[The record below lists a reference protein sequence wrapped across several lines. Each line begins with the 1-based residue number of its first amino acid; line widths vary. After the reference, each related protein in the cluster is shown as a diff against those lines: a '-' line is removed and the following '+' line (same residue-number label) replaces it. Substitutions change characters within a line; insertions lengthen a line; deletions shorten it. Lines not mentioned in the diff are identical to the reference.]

1 MPKKPPETGVTIAI
15 SKSELDTIF
24 KTLTD
29 LEYTL
34 EGPQVKDFSVI
45 LGPIE
50 SLADLPKGY
59 TSQEEPG
66 KYTLS
71 SNGQEN
77 YFNVTSGPHTWKKYF
92 FPPKTQ
98 LMVFQQDADDP
109 SSWITKSGEEEAPR
123 FALIGVRPCDL
134 AGIKI
139 QDKIFLE
146 GERCDPIYQER
157 RDKALIMVANC
168 SKPCETCFCTSMGTG
183 PKAEGGFDLALTE
196 LEDHFLI
203 EVGSEKGQQALAE
216 LEWNSA
222 SGELLKKAEW
232 VINNS
237 IRKIDLNLPSP
248 EKLETELLENLDHSH
263 WDDIASRCLSCGSC
277 TLVCPTCFCWDSVDK
292 TLLPG
297 TTIIRERSWDS
308 CFNPDYSYVAH
319 GNTRPNTKARYRQWL
334 THKFASWY
342 EQNGTSGCVGCGR
355 CITWCPAE
363 INHLDEIAAI
373 REGEPS

>member
-15 SKSELDTIF
+15 TKPELDTIF
-24 KTLTD
+24 KTLTA

-45 LGPIE
+45 LGPID

-66 KYTLS
+66 KFTLS
-71 SNGQEN
+71 SNGKEN
-77 YFNVTSGPHTWKKYF
+77 YFDVTSGPHSWKKYF

-98 LMVFQQDADDP
+98 LMVFQQETGESSNWSTAETVEDSP
-109 SSWITKSGEEEAPR
+109 SY
-123 FALIGVRPCDL
+123 ALIGVRPCDL
-134 AGIKI
+134 AGIQI

-146 GERCDPIYQER
+146 GDRCDPIYQAR
-157 RDKALIMVANC
+157 REKALIMVTNC
-168 SKPCETCFCTSMGTG
+168 TEPCETCFCTSMDTG
-183 PKAEGGFDLALTE
+183 PKAKDGFDLALTE
-196 LEDHFLI
+196 VKDHFLI
-203 EVGSEKGQQALAE
+203 EIGSEAGEKALADLKWE
-216 LEWNSA
+216 KANDEIIKQADAVL
-222 SGELLKKAEW
+222 GEAVKK
-232 VINNS
+232 IN
-237 IRKIDLNLPSP
+237 LNLPNP
-248 EKLETELLENLDHSH
+248 GKLEVELLANLEHPR
-263 WDDIASRCLSCGSC
+263 WNDIASRCFSCGSC
-277 TLVCPTCFCWDSVDK
+277 TQVCPTCFCWDSTDK

-297 TTIIRERSWDS
+297 NTVIRERSWDS

-319 GNTRPNTKARYRQWL
+319 GNTRPNTRARYRQWL

-342 EQNGTSGCVGCGR
+342 EQFGSSGCVGCGR

>member
-1 MPKKPPETGVTIAI
+1 MPKKSPEIGANIAI
-15 SKSELDTIF
+15 TKPHLDTILT
-24 KTLTD
+24 TLSD
-29 LEYTL
+29 LDYQL
-34 EGPQVKDFSVI
+34 EGPQVQDFTVI

-50 SLADLPKGY
+50 NLADLPKGY

-71 SNGQEN
+71 SNGKEK
-77 YFNVTSGPHTWKKYF
+77 YFDLTSGPHSWKKYF
-92 FPPKTQ
+92 FPPKAQ

-109 SSWITKSGEEEAPR
+109 TSWTTTSGEGEAPR
-123 FALIGVRPCDL
+123 YALIGVRPCDL
-134 AGIKI
+134 AGILI

-157 RDKALIMVANC
+157 REKALIMVTNC
-168 SKPCETCFCTSMGTG
+168 SEPCGTCFCTSMGTG
-183 PKAEGGFDLALTE
+183 PKAESGFDLALTE
-196 LEDHFLI
+196 LKDHFLI
-203 EVGSEKGQQALAE
+203 EVGSEKGQKALMD
-216 LEWNSA
+216 LEWQAA
-222 SGELLKKAEW
+222 SDEMLKEAGE
-232 VINNS
+232 VIKNS
-237 IRKIDLNLPSP
+237 IQKIGLQLPDP
-248 EKLETELLENLDHSH
+248 EKLITELLENLDHPH
-263 WDDIASRCLSCGSC
+263 WDDVASRCLSCGSC

-292 TLLPG
+292 TTLPG
-297 TTIIRERSWDS
+297 DTVIRERVWDS

-319 GNTRPNTKARYRQWL
+319 GNTRPNTRARYRQWL

-342 EQNGTSGCVGCGR
+342 EQNGTAGCVGCGR

>member
-15 SKSELDTIF
+15 TKPELDTIF
-24 KTLTD
+24 KTLIA

-45 LGPIE
+45 LGPID

-66 KYTLS
+66 KFTLS
-71 SNGQEN
+71 SNGKEN
-77 YFNVTSGPHTWKKYF
+77 YFDVTSGPHSWKKYF

-98 LMVFQQDADDP
+98 LMVFQQEAGESSNWSAAEAVEDSP
-109 SSWITKSGEEEAPR
+109 SY
-123 FALIGVRPCDL
+123 ALIGVRPCDL
-134 AGIKI
+134 AGIQI

-146 GERCDPIYQER
+146 GDRCDPIYQAR
-157 RDKALIMVANC
+157 REKALIMVTNC
-168 SKPCETCFCTSMGTG
+168 TEPCETCFCTSMDTG
-183 PKAEGGFDLALTE
+183 PKAKDGFDLALTE
-196 LEDHFLI
+196 VKDHFLI
-203 EVGSEKGQQALAE
+203 EIGSEAGEKALADLKWE
-216 LEWNSA
+216 KANDEIIKQADAVLGEAVKKININLPNPGKLEV
-222 SGELLKKAEW
+222 ELLA
-232 VINNS
+232 
-237 IRKIDLNLPSP
+237 NLEHPRWN
-248 EKLETELLENLDHSH
+248 E
-263 WDDIASRCLSCGSC
+263 IASRCFSCGSC
-277 TLVCPTCFCWDSVDK
+277 TQVCPTCFCWDSTDK

-297 TTIIRERSWDS
+297 NTVIRERSWDS

-319 GNTRPNTKARYRQWL
+319 GNTRPNTRARYRQWL

-342 EQNGTSGCVGCGR
+342 GQFGSSGCIGCGR

-373 REGEPS
+373 REGESS

>member
-1 MPKKPPETGVTIAI
+1 MPKKSPEIGAIIAI
-15 SKSELDTIF
+15 TKPHLDTILS
-24 KTLTD
+24 TLSG
-29 LEYTL
+29 LGYQL
-34 EGPQVKDFSVI
+34 EGPQVQDFTVL

-50 SLADLPKGY
+50 NLDDLPNGY

-71 SNGQEN
+71 SNGKEN
-77 YFNVTSGPHTWKKYF
+77 YFDLTSGPHSWKKYF
-92 FPPKTQ
+92 FPPKVQ
-98 LMVFQQDADDP
+98 LMVFQQDANDP
-109 SSWITKSGEEEAPR
+109 NSWTTKSGEGEAPR
-123 FALIGVRPCDL
+123 YALIGVRPCDL
-134 AGIKI
+134 AGIQI

-157 RDKALIMVANC
+157 REKALIMVTNC
-168 SKPCETCFCTSMGTG
+168 SEPCETCFCTSMGTG
-183 PKAEGGFDLALTE
+183 PKAESGFDLALTE
-196 LEDHFLI
+196 LEHHFLI
-203 EVGSEKGQQALAE
+203 EVGSEKGQKALMD
-216 LEWNSA
+216 LEWQLA
-222 SGELLKKAEW
+222 SEDLLNKAEE

-237 IRKIDLNLPSP
+237 IQKIELNLPDP
-248 EKLETELLENLDHSH
+248 EKLVAELLENLDHPH
-263 WDDIASRCLSCGSC
+263 WDDVASRCLSCGSC
-277 TLVCPTCFCWDSVDK
+277 TQVCPTCFCWDSVDK

-297 TTIIRERSWDS
+297 DRVIRERVWDS

-319 GNTRPNTKARYRQWL
+319 GNTRPNTRARYRQWL

-342 EQNGTSGCVGCGR
+342 EQNGTAGCVGCGR

>member
-1 MPKKPPETGVTIAI
+1 MPKKYPEIGSNITI
-15 SKSELDTIF
+15 SKPHLDTIF
-24 KTLTD
+24 TTLSGLD
-29 LEYTL
+29 YQL
-34 EGPQVKDFSVI
+34 EGPQVQDYTVV

-50 SLADLPKGY
+50 NRADLPKGY
-59 TSQEEPG
+59 SSQEEPG

-71 SNGQEN
+71 FNNQEN

-92 FPPKTQ
+92 FPPNVQ
-98 LMVFQQDADDP
+98 QMVFRKDP
-109 SSWITKSGEEEAPR
+109 DHPNSWITESSAGEVPR
-123 FALIGVRPCDL
+123 YALIGVRPCDL
-134 AGIKI
+134 AGIQI

-157 RDKALIMVANC
+157 RENALIVVTNC
-168 SKPCETCFCTSMGTG
+168 SKPCGTCFCTSMGTG
-183 PKAEGGFDLALTE
+183 PKAESGFDLALTE
-196 LEDHFLI
+196 IEDHFLI

-216 LEWNSA
+216 VKWKSA
-222 SGELLKKAEW
+222 SDELLKKAEW

-237 IRKIDLNLPSP
+237 IRKIELNLPSP
-248 EKLETELLENLDHSH
+248 EKLEIELLENLDHSH
-263 WDDIASRCLSCGSC
+263 WDDVASRCLSCGSC
-277 TLVCPTCFCWDSVDK
+277 TQVCPTCFCWDSVDK

-297 TTIIRERSWDS
+297 NMIIRERVWDS

-319 GNTRPNTKARYRQWL
+319 GNTRPNTRARYRQWL

-342 EQNGTSGCVGCGR
+342 EQNGTAGCVGCGR

>member
-1 MPKKPPETGVTIAI
+1 
-15 SKSELDTIF
+15 
-24 KTLTD
+24 
-29 LEYTL
+29 
-34 EGPQVKDFSVI
+34 
-45 LGPIE
+45 
-50 SLADLPKGY
+50 
-59 TSQEEPG
+59 
-66 KYTLS
+66 
-71 SNGQEN
+71 
-77 YFNVTSGPHTWKKYF
+77 
-92 FPPKTQ
+92 
-98 LMVFQQDADDP
+98 
-109 SSWITKSGEEEAPR
+109 
-123 FALIGVRPCDL
+123 
-134 AGIKI
+134 
-139 QDKIFLE
+139 
-146 GERCDPIYQER
+146 
-157 RDKALIMVANC
+157 
-168 SKPCETCFCTSMGTG
+168 MGTG

-196 LEDHFLI
+196 LEDYFLI

-222 SGELLKKAEW
+222 SDELLNRAEW

-237 IRKIDLNLPSP
+237 IRKIELNLPSP
-248 EKLETELLENLDHSH
+248 EKLETELLKNLDHSH

-277 TLVCPTCFCWDSVDK
+277 TQVCPTCFCWDTVDK

-297 TTIIRERSWDS
+297 NTIIRERSWDS

-334 THKFASWY
+334 THKFSSWY